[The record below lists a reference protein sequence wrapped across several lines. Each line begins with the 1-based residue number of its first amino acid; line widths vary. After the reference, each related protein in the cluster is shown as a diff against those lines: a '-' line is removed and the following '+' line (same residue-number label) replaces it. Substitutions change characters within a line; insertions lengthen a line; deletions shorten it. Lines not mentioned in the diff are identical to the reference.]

1 LLFVNYYLSISKI
14 IILMVHSE
22 KEESYYVVLGLKEDA
37 TQEEI
42 KKSYRS
48 LSLKF
53 HPDRNP
59 GIDSGKFQKINQA
72 YETLSDPQKRQEY
85 DMMGNNPFM
94 RMGMNEM
101 QQPFGNMDDLFQNI
115 FGMGGIPG
123 MGGIHHMGGMGGFP
137 PGANIHIFKNGVN
150 IGGFSQLNKP
160 LPIVSTININM
171 LQVLE
176 GSNVPLEIE
185 RWILENNIKK
195 FEKEVIYVT
204 IPKGVDD
211 NEIILIKEKGNII
224 HDTLKG
230 DIKIFIKIEND
241 TMFERQGLNL
251 LIKKNISIK
260 ESLCGFTFEMKHLNG
275 KTYTLHNNVGNI
287 IPPDF
292 KKIIPNL
299 GLTREAHIG
308 HLVIH
313 FIVDFPDKLSEETI
327 ETLRKIL

>member
-1 LLFVNYYLSISKI
+1 
-14 IILMVHSE
+14 
-22 KEESYYVVLGLKEDA
+22 
-37 TQEEI
+37 
-42 KKSYRS
+42 
-48 LSLKF
+48 
-53 HPDRNP
+53 
-59 GIDSGKFQKINQA
+59 
-72 YETLSDPQKRQEY
+72 
-85 DMMGNNPFM
+85 
-94 RMGMNEM
+94 MNEM
-101 QQPFGNMDDLFQNI
+101 HHPFGNMDDLFHNI

-123 MGGIHHMGGMGGFP
+123 MGGMHHMGGMGGFP

-160 LPIVSTININM
+160 LPIVLTININM

-211 NEIILIKEKGNII
+211 NEIILIKDKGNII
-224 HDTLKG
+224 HDNLKG

-241 TMFERQGLNL
+241 TGFERQGLNL

-299 GLTREAHIG
+299 GLTRETHTG